1 MTLRGLVDN
10 MNPAA
15 YEAKLGQ
22 RTLHVVTL
30 SRELH
35 DDHATQRLRELNCCS
50 GSPGLAI
57 GSGSK
62 KKILIANTFSYL
74 CAGVPKNKTTA
85 EVAFTNITDDITA
98 NASAA
103 RERWYLLSIVANGTV
118 TVTPGVQGA
127 VGAGTIPATP
137 SFSSG
142 GAVPIGLVRIEIASG
157 VTDFAATDDDLD
169 AAHVTDEY
177 YNLVGCGNP
186 TDLYGALAATKP
198 SAFA

>member
-1 MTLRGLVDN
+1 M
-10 MNPAA
+10 
-15 YEAKLGQ
+15 
-22 RTLHVVTL
+22 
-30 SRELH
+30 
-35 DDHATQRLRELNCCS
+35 
-50 GSPGLAI
+50 AI

-85 EVAFTNITDDITA
+85 EVVFTNATHDITA

-103 RERWYLLSIVANGTV
+103 RERWYLLSIVADGTV

-142 GAVPIGLVRIEIASG
+142 GAVPIGLVKVEVAAG
-157 VTDFAATDDDLD
+157 VTNFAATDDDLD
-169 AAHVTDEY
+169 AGHLTATY

-186 TDLYGALAATKP
+186 TDLFGALAATKP
-198 SAFA
+198 DAFA